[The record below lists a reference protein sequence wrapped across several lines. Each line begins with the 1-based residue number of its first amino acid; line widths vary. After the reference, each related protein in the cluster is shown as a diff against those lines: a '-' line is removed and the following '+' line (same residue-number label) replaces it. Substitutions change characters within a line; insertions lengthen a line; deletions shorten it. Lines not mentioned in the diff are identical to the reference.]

1 MDIKKF
7 WQIIEKANKNTNH
20 DITLVNENV
29 FEQLVQLENPDIV
42 IWKQIFDEY
51 YSHTNGNQMHVAFYI
66 IEGNFSEE
74 AFDSYRAGLISSGEK
89 IYLQTLENP
98 DSLVAHDFV
107 DDGTLFNTAF
117 LHVAEYAYLQK
128 NGVTEKKFDDL
139 VANTIISGTLK
150 KEIFDSIEFSY
161 KMDKEWED
169 DESSLMKLC
178 PKLFAEFW

>member
-29 FEQLVQLENPDIV
+29 FEQLVQ
-42 IWKQIFDEY
+42 
-51 YSHTNGNQMHVAFYI
+51 
-66 IEGNFSEE
+66 
-74 AFDSYRAGLISSGEK
+74 
-89 IYLQTLENP
+89 LENP